1 MRMCL
6 LPMPSNIRYFEEK
19 REWKFPVRLA
29 LPDSLQK
36 LMPVLLQV
44 CPDTYTCVRE
54 EGDVRFLYVPGLGQE
69 AYGLT
74 VTALSVEIAYA
85 TERGAFYGLV
95 TLWQMLRQQADC
107 TCRIQDAPA
116 LPHRG
121 FMMDI
126 SRGKVPCLDTLKK
139 LADLL
144 ARMKY
149 NQLQLYIEGFSFAY
163 PGYEKYTDRQSSL
176 SPQEVRELDS
186 YCRERFLELV
196 PNQNSLGHMAPWL
209 AKDELRHM
217 AETEEGFEVQGI
229 KIPPTT
235 LDASDPES
243 LNFVTGLMDGLLP
256 DFTSGHFHAGL
267 DEAFEL
273 GRGKNKDKDRTRLF
287 TDYTKK
293 LYNEVCKRNK
303 TMMMWADGISK
314 DPRLCAALSGE
325 TAAGEAASGSKG
337 TGSSTSAEILPQDII
352 LMEWG
357 YEKDHPFAS
366 RCAFY
371 AKAGRKFYVC
381 PGTSSHLSVT
391 GLTDNMLT
399 NIRQAVKAAIKY
411 GGEGILLTDWGDLN
425 HLQYLPVSFPGI
437 AYCGAL
443 AWNSSREPV
452 EEQLARG
459 LDSFLFMENNCG
471 LGQLALDAGRYYQR
485 EEFQLPSRTLAI
497 LPLSADLKG
506 REDYEKH
513 ISFLLYLGERLSA
526 KEVIAPYIDS
536 WNRRKEPSV
545 REVLAYTEGLLQ
557 RMETIRPHGEDAGL
571 ARAELR
577 NALRLVELLTKC
589 RGRILG
595 IPCGEIS
602 QTETED
608 ILREHKR
615 LWLARNKESG
625 LKEGIRSISRLK
637 QTE

>member
-1 MRMCL
+1 MCMCL
-6 LPMPSNIRYFEEK
+6 LPMPRDIQYFEEK

-29 LPDSLQK
+29 LPDSLQR
-36 LMPVLLQV
+36 LMPVLMQV
-44 CPDTYTCVRE
+44 CPDTYTSARE
-54 EGDVRFLYVPGLGQE
+54 EGDIRFLYVPGLGQE

-74 VTALSVEIAYA
+74 VTAESVEITYTA
-85 TERGAFYGLV
+85 ERGAFYGLV

-107 TCRIQDAPA
+107 TCRIQDAPD

-144 ARMKY
+144 ARIKY

-163 PGYEKYTDRQSSL
+163 PGFEKYTAQESSL
-176 SPQEVRELDS
+176 SPEEIRELDS

-209 AKDELRHM
+209 AQEELRHL

-235 LDASDPES
+235 LDAANPES
-243 LNFVTGLMDGLLP
+243 LSFATGLMDGLLP
-256 DFTSGHFHAGL
+256 NFISGHFHAGL

-273 GRGKNKDKDRTRLF
+273 GRGKNKDKDRTGLF
-287 TDYTKK
+287 TDYIRK
-293 LYNEVCKRNK
+293 LYNEVSKRNK
-303 TMMMWADGISK
+303 TMMMWADGIWK
-314 DPRLCAALSGE
+314 DPRLRAALNGE
-325 TAAGEAASGSKG
+325 NAAGEAALETKG
-337 TGSSTSAEILPQDII
+337 TGAGSSGDILPQDII

-357 YEKDHPFAS
+357 YEKEHPFDA
-366 RCAFY
+366 RCALY
-371 AKAGRKFYVC
+371 AKAGRRFYVC

-391 GLTDNMLT
+391 GSTDNMLD
-399 NIRQAVKAAIKY
+399 NIRQAVKAAVKH

-443 AWNSSREPV
+443 AWNSSRETT
-452 EEQLARG
+452 EERLACG
-459 LDSFLFMENNCG
+459 LDIFLFMENNCG
-471 LGQLALDAGRYYQR
+471 LGQLSLDAGRYYQK
-485 EEFQLPSRTLAI
+485 EEFQLPNRTLAI
-497 LPLSADLKG
+497 LPLTADMKS
-506 REDYEKH
+506 REDYEKN
-513 ISFLLYLGERLSA
+513 ISFLLYLGERLSE
-526 KEVIAPYIDS
+526 KEVIAPYIES
-536 WNRRKEPSV
+536 WNRRKEPAV
-545 REVLAYTEGLLQ
+545 REVLTYTAELRQ
-557 RMETIRPHGEDAGL
+557 RLETIRPQGEDGRL
-571 ARAELR
+571 ARAEFQ
-577 NALRLVELLTKC
+577 NALRLVEFLTKC

-602 QTETED
+602 ETETED
-608 ILREHKR
+608 ILRVHKR

-625 LKEGIRSISRLK
+625 LHEGIRCISRLK

>member
-1 MRMCL
+1 MHTCL
-6 LPMPSNIRYFEEK
+6 LPMPRSIQYFEEK

-29 LPDSLQK
+29 LPDSLRK
-36 LMPVLLQV
+36 LMPVLTQV
-44 CPDTYTCVRE
+44 CPNTYTCAGE

-74 VTALSVEIAYA
+74 VTAESVEITYTA
-85 TERGAFYGLV
+85 ERGAFYGLV

-107 TCRIQDAPA
+107 TCRIQDAPD

-163 PGYEKYTDRQSSL
+163 PGYEGHTEAQSSL
-176 SPQEVRELDS
+176 SPEEIRELDG

-209 AKDELRHM
+209 AQEELRHL

-235 LDASDPES
+235 LDASNPES
-243 LNFVTGLMDGLLP
+243 LSFVTGLMDGLLP
-256 DFTSGHFHAGL
+256 NFTSGYFHAGL

-293 LYNEVCKRNK
+293 LYNEVCKRNR
-303 TMMMWADGISK
+303 TMMMWADGIWK
-314 DPRLCAALSGE
+314 DPRLCGALNGE
-325 TAAGEAASGSKG
+325 TAAGEAALETKG
-337 TGSSTSAEILPQDII
+337 TGAGSSGDILPQNII

-357 YEKDHPFAS
+357 YEKEHPFDTH
-366 RCAFY
+366 CALY
-371 AKAGRKFYVC
+371 AKAGRRFYVC

-391 GLTDNMLT
+391 GLTDNMLD
-399 NIRQAVKAAIKY
+399 NIRQAVKAAIKH

-443 AWNSSREPV
+443 AWNGSREPA
-452 EEQLARG
+452 EERLACG
-459 LDSFLFMENNCG
+459 LDSFLFTENNCG
-471 LGQLALDAGRYYQR
+471 LGQLALDAGRYYQK
-485 EEFQLPSRTLAI
+485 EEFQLPGRTLAI
-497 LPLSADLKG
+497 LPLSADMKD
-506 REDYEKH
+506 RETYDKN
-513 ISFLLYLGERLSA
+513 ISFLLYLGERLSE
-526 KEVIAPYIDS
+526 KEVIAPYIES
-536 WNRRKEPSV
+536 RNRRKEPAV
-545 REVLAYTEGLLQ
+545 REVLAYTAELRQ
-557 RMETIRPHGEDAGL
+557 RLETIRPQGEDGRL
-571 ARAELR
+571 AQAELR
-577 NALRLVELLTKC
+577 NALRLVEFLTKC

-595 IPCGEIS
+595 ISCGETS
-602 QTETED
+602 ETETED

-625 LKEGIRSISRLK
+625 LHEGIRCISRLK